1 MLAAHRRVPVILEPG
16 GDDPVGVGRVL
27 CPLDVHA
34 GLAALAAGPGQ
45 PPERIV
51 TVELE
56 QLHPFRL
63 GRPPDRRRD
72 DSEGGVHL
80 AELVPGG
87 AGHSVPKLI
96 GGVLYRLG
104 SVESTQDEAA
114 GLPAGSVVVA
124 DHQRSG
130 RGRHGRAW
138 EAPPGSGLFATFVL
152 PPGPLVVFAAGVAAA
167 EACGS
172 QVRLKWPNDL
182 ILGDRKLG
190 GVLAEVRG
198 QKALVG
204 VGINLSWA
212 PEGAAMLG
220 QERDALLDRLLP
232 AVEHWAAARPEAI
245 IARWRELSWTLGQEV
260 RVELGSEVVE
270 GIAEDVAPD
279 GALIVAGR
287 RVVAGD
293 VIRVRPSS

>member
-1 MLAAHRRVPVILEPG
+1 M
-16 GDDPVGVGRVL
+16 
-27 CPLDVHA
+27 
-34 GLAALAAGPGQ
+34 
-45 PPERIV
+45 
-51 TVELE
+51 
-56 QLHPFRL
+56 
-63 GRPPDRRRD
+63 
-72 DSEGGVHL
+72 
-80 AELVPGG
+80 
-87 AGHSVPKLI
+87 
-96 GGVLYRLG
+96 YRLG

-220 QERDALLDRLLP
+220 QERDALLDRLLA

>member
-1 MLAAHRRVPVILEPG
+1 M
-16 GDDPVGVGRVL
+16 
-27 CPLDVHA
+27 
-34 GLAALAAGPGQ
+34 
-45 PPERIV
+45 
-51 TVELE
+51 
-56 QLHPFRL
+56 
-63 GRPPDRRRD
+63 
-72 DSEGGVHL
+72 
-80 AELVPGG
+80 
-87 AGHSVPKLI
+87 
-96 GGVLYRLG
+96 YRLG

-245 IARWRELSWTLGQEV
+245 IARWRELSWTLGQQV

>member
-1 MLAAHRRVPVILEPG
+1 M
-16 GDDPVGVGRVL
+16 
-27 CPLDVHA
+27 
-34 GLAALAAGPGQ
+34 
-45 PPERIV
+45 
-51 TVELE
+51 
-56 QLHPFRL
+56 
-63 GRPPDRRRD
+63 
-72 DSEGGVHL
+72 
-80 AELVPGG
+80 
-87 AGHSVPKLI
+87 
-96 GGVLYRLG
+96 YRLG